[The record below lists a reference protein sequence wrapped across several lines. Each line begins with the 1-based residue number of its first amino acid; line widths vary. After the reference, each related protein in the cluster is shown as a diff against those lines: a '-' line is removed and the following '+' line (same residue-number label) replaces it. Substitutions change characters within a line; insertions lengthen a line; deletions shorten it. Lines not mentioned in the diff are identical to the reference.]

1 MKRKSRARAL
11 ILAGLLSG
19 CGGGPTAPPN
29 GRATA
34 LQIPNGPQVLR
45 LSVWRLPNMALPWI
59 YTAVTVTRVGS
70 EWIARASGAAAGDVE
85 LRIREVSSNPGGT
98 RVSGTI
104 TGTAVHMPDIDPGK
118 LLGATRVN
126 FGTDGRSTVTG
137 VLFPLTPGSA
147 MGAFD
152 GIGTGPLSATT
163 GDGDSCSAESF
174 SWMVVPH
181 P

>member
-1 MKRKSRARAL
+1 M
-11 ILAGLLSG
+11 
-19 CGGGPTAPPN
+19 
-29 GRATA
+29 
-34 LQIPNGPQVLR
+34 
-45 LSVWRLPNMALPWI
+45 
-59 YTAVTVTRVGS
+59 
-70 EWIARASGAAAGDVE
+70 
-85 LRIREVSSNPGGT
+85 SSNPRGA